1 MTRPARRGTMPSQ
14 HERSTELTTSIT
26 MPEYY
31 EIVVKGHLSRRWMTW
46 FEGMTVTTRGT
57 GAAAE
62 TVVSGYVVDQTA
74 LHGILNKVRD
84 LGLPLVT
91 VTRQRPES

>member
-1 MTRPARRGTMPSQ
+1 
-14 HERSTELTTSIT
+14 

-31 EIVVKGHLSRRWMTW
+31 QIVVEGHLGSRWMTW

-62 TVVSGYVVDQTA
+62 TVVSGYVADQAA

-84 LGLPLVT
+84 LGLPLVG
-91 VTRQRPES
+91 VSRGHSES